1 MIPSKIYSFFNPHCS
16 HFLASLPDGGLTG
29 TGAFLT
35 SSQFVL
41 SAVPPLSWKLFIIAF
56 LVSSSAFENMFWKNS
71 FSVLSPLT
79 LGSSVIVLGGSES
92 RIVLV
97 TRSQFLRACGSVDPA
112 FAAGVE
118 TEEEFAR
125 AANQHVSEIY
135 QHKLCKTYDP
145 EHLQ

>member
-16 HFLASLPDGGLTG
+16 HFLASLPAGGLIG
-29 TGAFLT
+29 TGPCLT

-56 LVSSSAFENMFWKNS
+56 LVSSSAFVNRFWKNS

-79 LGSSVIVLGGSES
+79 LASSAIVLGGSES

-112 FAAGVE
+112 FGAGVE
-118 TEEEFAR
+118 TEEELAR
-125 AANQHVSEIY
+125 ATGQHVSEIY
-135 QHKLCKTYDP
+135 EHQVCKTYDL